1 LDAREAIK
9 GSQIGHEKGQNRDK
23 RRPFSGIEIELSSIS
38 SRCLNMS
45 WKQWVFVGI
54 ACGGLVCPAG
64 VRAGD
69 IKITL
74 PKRSPMTPVQ
84 RLNQEGVQEI
94 SKHDYDKAETLFYK
108 AYLLDPD
115 DPFTLN
121 NLGYVS
127 ELQGQLDR
135 AQKFYELAAQQKT
148 DAVIAHASSRRV
160 QGKTMSAAL
169 AIPDQQLQINHE
181 NVEAVRLLSAGRAP
195 EADLFLQQVLK
206 KDPNNIF
213 TLNNM
218 GVAKEME
225 GETEAALKYYDSA
238 AAINSDAAAVVT
250 LDHSWRGK
258 PVSALAAQNGRS
270 LRNRLASETNV
281 EIRMAELNLRGV
293 SALNRNDPNSAE
305 QDFRSAYALD
315 PTNAFALNN
324 IGYLAEIEGDKET
337 AQFFYEK
344 AQASGGT
351 NRPVGLA
358 TRRSAEGLNLSQ
370 VASESDTKVEAE
382 VARERT
388 AYRQRR
394 EPILLRRRD
403 NSVVEEPSTPP
414 ATNAPP
420 Q

>member
-1 LDAREAIK
+1 
-9 GSQIGHEKGQNRDK
+9 
-23 RRPFSGIEIELSSIS
+23 
-38 SRCLNMS
+38 MS
-45 WKQWVFVGI
+45 WKQWAFVGI
-54 ACGGLVCPAG
+54 VCGGMAWPTG

-94 SKHDYDKAETLFYK
+94 RKHAYEKAETLFYK

-135 AQKFYELAAQQKT
+135 AQKFYELAAQQHT

-160 QGKTMSAAL
+160 EGQTVSAAL

-195 EADLFLQQVLK
+195 EADLLLQQVLK
-206 KDPNNIF
+206 RDPNNIF
-213 TLNNM
+213 SLNNM
-218 GVAKEME
+218 GVTKEME
-225 GETEAALKYYDSA
+225 GETQAALKYYDSA
-238 AAINSDAAAVVT
+238 AGVNSDAVAMVT

-258 PVSALAAQNGRS
+258 PVNTMASQNARS
-270 LRNRLASETNV
+270 LRNRLEAEKNV
-281 EIRMAELNLRGV
+281 EVRIAELNLRGV
-293 SALNRNDPNSAE
+293 SALNRNDFKSAE

-344 AQASGGT
+344 AQASGA
-351 NRPVGLA
+351 NMRVGLA
-358 TRRSAEGLNLSQ
+358 TRRSAEGVNLSQ
-370 VASESDTKVEAE
+370 VASDSDNKVEVE
-382 VARERT
+382 VIRERNVH
-388 AYRQRR
+388 RQQR

-403 NSVVEEPSTPP
+403 NSVVEEPSMPP
-414 ATNAPP
+414 ASNAPP
-420 Q
+420 QQQP